1 MKILVKVFKN
11 GASKVCGRQT
21 ISLQTFKGCFPQ
33 ILLGPFLNTLTHIF
47 NILQMIMLYLI
58 FRRMINGKRNGWI
71 FRIICQMLSGWQI
84 IIRIS
89 SFPVFVIVSD
99 KVSILL
105 LFIFVAQGNDFMQYN
120 WVNLISSTEALKDF
134 CFL

>member
-21 ISLQTFKGCFPQ
+21 MSLQTFKDCFPQ